1 MSIYEDLGKDHGI
14 ATAVDDFYERVTG
27 DASLAHHFAGVDMDR
42 LRHHQTALLVQVT
55 GGPVQYTGRTLDLAH
70 RRLGITDGEFDRVVG
85 HLGAT
90 LSHLGVD
97 PATITEVAGALTAHR
112 GEIVADRQ
120 MADS

>member
-1 MSIYEDLGKDHGI
+1 MSIYEDLGKDDGI
-14 ATAVDDFYERVTG
+14 AKAVDDFYERVVG

-42 LRHHQTALLVQVT
+42 LRHHQTTLLVQVT
-55 GGPVQYTGRTLDLAH
+55 GGPARYAGRTLELAH
-70 RRLGITDGEFDRVVG
+70 RRLGVTDVEFDRVVG

-97 PATITEVAGALTAHR
+97 PATVADVAGALTAHR
-112 GEIVADRQ
+112 SEIVADPE